1 MKNQAAAALTFLGFS
16 EIEALVYTFLLQ
28 ESPATGYRV
37 SHAIG
42 KPTANTYKAIAAL
55 ALRGAVIIDDSE
67 NRLCRAVPPGELLER
82 LGRAFDAH
90 KKTAADELAKIKQAA
105 GDDRVYYLTSIEQ
118 VIERAR
124 AMLAAAKQAALL
136 DLFPK
141 CVSFLSGDLE
151 AAVRRGVRVAARCY
165 VPTALKGV
173 TILTAPNSERVLATW
188 PGQQLSVAIDGDQ
201 FLHALLSQDVSRVHQ
216 ALWSNSTLMSC
227 LQYNALYGEILLTEA
242 EALRRGP
249 TSALGALSLT
259 QLKPLGFRKLNERYG
274 ETAAPKRQS
283 RKQGA
288 PAGSLR
294 RSSGVD

>member
-16 EIEALVYTFLLQ
+16 EIEALIYTFLLQ

-55 ALRGAVIIDDSE
+55 ALRGAIIIDDSD
-67 NRLCRAVPPGELLER
+67 NRLCRAVPPGELLDR
-82 LGRAFDAH
+82 LGRAFDTH

-105 GDDRVYYLTSIEQ
+105 GDDRVYYLTSVEQ

-124 AMLAAAKQAALL
+124 AMLAQAKQAALL

-141 CVSFLSGDLE
+141 CVPPLSADLE
-151 AAVRRGVRVAARCY
+151 STARRGVKVAARCY
-165 VPTALKGV
+165 APVTLKGV
-173 TILTAPNSERVLATW
+173 TVVTAPNSERVVGTW
-188 PGQQLSVAIDGDQ
+188 PGQQLSIAIDGDQ
-201 FLHALLSQDVSRVHQ
+201 FLHALLSQDVSGVHQ

-242 EALRRGP
+242 DNAGRGP
-249 TSALGALSLT
+249 AASALGSLSLT

-274 ETAAPKRQS
+274 EAAAPKRHS
-283 RKQGA
+283 R
-288 PAGSLR
+288 R
-294 RSSGVD
+294 

>member
-67 NRLCRAVPPGELLER
+67 NRLCRAVPPGELIER
-82 LGRAFDAH
+82 LGREFDTH

-105 GDDRVYYLTSIEQ
+105 GDDRVYYLSSVEQ

-124 AMLAAAKQAALL
+124 AMLGQAKQAALL

-141 CVSFLSGDLE
+141 CVPLLSGDLE
-151 AAVRRGVRVAARCY
+151 AAARRGVKVAARCY
-165 VPTALKGV
+165 ERTTLKGV
-173 TILTAPNSERVLATW
+173 SVVVAEGDRVLGTW
-188 PGQQLSVAIDGDQ
+188 PGQQLSITVDGDQ
-201 FLHALLSQDVSRVHQ
+201 FMHALLSQDVSSVHQ
-216 ALWSNSTLMSC
+216 ALWSSSTFMSC
-227 LQYNALYGEILLTEA
+227 LQYNALYNEILLVEA
-242 EALRRGP
+242 QNAGRSP
-249 TSALGALSLT
+249 ASALGPLSLT

-274 ETAAPKRQS
+274 EAAPKR
-283 RKQGA
+283 K
-288 PAGSLR
+288 
-294 RSSGVD
+294 RS

>member
-1 MKNQAAAALTFLGFS
+1 MKNQAANALTFLGFS
-16 EIEALVYTFLLQ
+16 EIEALIYCFLLQ

-67 NRLCRAVPPGELLER
+67 NRLCRAVPPGELLDR
-82 LGRAFDAH
+82 LGRAFDTH

-105 GDDRVYYLTSIEQ
+105 GDDRVYYLSSVEQ

-141 CVSFLSGDLE
+141 CVPLLGTDLE
-151 AAVRRGVRVAARCY
+151 AAARRGVKVAARCY
-165 VPTALKGV
+165 EATALKGV
-173 TILTAPNSERVLATW
+173 TVVTAPMAERVIGTW
-188 PGQQLSVAIDGDQ
+188 PGQQLSIAIDGDQ
-201 FLHALLSQDVSRVHQ
+201 FMHVLLSQDVSVVHQ

-242 EALRRGP
+242 QNVGRSPA
-249 TSALGALSLT
+249 SALGSLSLT
-259 QLKPLGFRKLNERYG
+259 TLKPLGFRKLNERYG
-274 ETAAPKRQS
+274 EAAPKRK
-283 RKQGA
+283 RG
-288 PAGSLR
+288 
-294 RSSGVD
+294 